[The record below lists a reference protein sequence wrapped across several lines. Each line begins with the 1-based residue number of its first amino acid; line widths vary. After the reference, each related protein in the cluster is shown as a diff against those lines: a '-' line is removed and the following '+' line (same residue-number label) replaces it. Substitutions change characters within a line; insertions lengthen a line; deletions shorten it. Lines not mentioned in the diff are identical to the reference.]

1 MRKGGARMKEIT
13 STVVNPAIKKL
24 LSYATLEEKVNE
36 EYKKY
41 TCLPSRKLY
50 SIEANGE
57 TVSCMGVEFL
67 NSKEAVIK
75 HIGVL
80 PRERVKGI
88 GSSMISF
95 FCKKHDIHSIF
106 AETDKEAVN
115 FYSKF
120 GFQITS
126 LGEKYLGMERFLCE
140 FKVK

>member
-1 MRKGGARMKEIT
+1 MKEIT
-13 STVVNPAIKKL
+13 SALANPTIKKL

-41 TCLPSRKLY
+41 ACLPSRKLY
-50 SIEANGE
+50 SIEVNGE
-57 TVSCMGVEFL
+57 TISCIGVEFL
-67 NSKEAVIK
+67 NSKRAVIK
-75 HIGVL
+75 HIAVL
-80 PRERVKGI
+80 PRERGKGI
-88 GSSMISF
+88 GSSMIRF
-95 FCKKHDIHSIF
+95 LCKNYDIHSIF

-126 LGEKYLGMERFLCE
+126 LGEECHGVKRFLCK

>member
-1 MRKGGARMKEIT
+1 MKRGARVKEIT
-13 STVVNPAIKKL
+13 STAVNPTIKKL

-50 SIEANGE
+50 SIEVNGD
-57 TVSCMGVEFL
+57 TVSCIGVEFL
-67 NSKEAVIK
+67 NPKEAVIK
-75 HIGVL
+75 HIAVL
-80 PRERVKGI
+80 PKERGKGI
-88 GSSMISF
+88 GSSMIRF
-95 FCKKHDIHSIF
+95 LCKNYDIHSIF

-126 LGEKYLGMERFLCE
+126 LGEKYLGVERFLCE
-140 FKVK
+140 FKVQ

>member
-1 MRKGGARMKEIT
+1 VKEII
-13 STVVNPAIKKL
+13 STVMNPTIKKL

-50 SIEANGE
+50 SIEVNGE

-75 HIGVL
+75 HIAVL
-80 PRERVKGI
+80 PRERGRGI
-88 GSSMISF
+88 GSSMINF
-95 FCKKHDIHSIF
+95 LCKKHDIHSVF

-120 GFQITS
+120 GFQTTS
-126 LGEKYLGMERFLCE
+126 LGEKYLGIERFLCE
-140 FKVK
+140 FKIK